1 MIEIA
6 VVEAYRQTD
15 LITIFKMQSQ
25 HFTVFEPDFPESSI
39 IQLSQLRLLIKVQDS
54 YSPMFRRFCVKS
66 ILSKVFSS
74 IYSCPIVSQ
83 VN

>member
-1 MIEIA
+1 
-6 VVEAYRQTD
+6 
-15 LITIFKMQSQ
+15 
-25 HFTVFEPDFPESSI
+25 
-39 IQLSQLRLLIKVQDS
+39 
-54 YSPMFRRFCVKS
+54 MFRRFCVKS